1 MSKREQGAGEIG
13 DMCRNILLNRNH
25 ITKAVKGSL
34 NLILSA
40 GAKPL
45 E

>member
-1 MSKREQGAGEIG
+1 MSKRERGTGETG

-25 ITKAVKGSL
+25 ISKARKGSL